1 MKRADLYFALVV
13 YILCTFFLSRTLYE
27 GYQSFNAAHGM
38 VMSFVKFSIL
48 STMGELLGLRISSGA
63 YACGVRR
70 LAPCCGMGLLGMG
83 INMAFVVFFY
93 RSACFCRLFGC
104 G

>member
-1 MKRADLYFALVV
+1 
-13 YILCTFFLSRTLYE
+13 
-27 GYQSFNAAHGM
+27 M

-48 STMGELLGLRISSGA
+48 STMGELLGLRISSGHYFRKGFGVLPVLWYGA
-63 YACGVRR
+63 FRNGYQYGFCGV
-70 LAPCCGMGLLGMG
+70 
-83 INMAFVVFFY
+83 FY